1 MTDHLESIAR
11 GFCEHMLKGRKP
23 HSDGTPAHERSWQHG
38 SKAWIGH
45 TEAFIAALSAAGL
58 VIVPRDA
65 LAQVTQALK
74 GPGYLI
80 RELQAISSIQ
90 GDGCPLRQ
98 LERAMIAVGGDDA

>member
-1 MTDHLESIAR
+1 MTDDARDVIAR
-11 GFCEHMLKGRKP
+11 ALFEM
-23 HSDGTPAHERSWQHG
+23 DGIEPPADRDHPIWHNFLTDA
-38 SKAWIGH
+38 KAIL
-45 TEAFIAALSAAGL
+45 AALAAAGV

-98 LERAMIAVGGDDA
+98 LERAMIAAGGDDG